1 MEWVDARYIV
11 AEALIEQELRREIR
25 MLKKERQEAK
35 DEKAGNEQTAV

>member
-25 MLKKERQEAK
+25 MLKKERRDAQMTQAK
-35 DEKAGNEQTAV
+35 KDKE